1 MLLNQRLFCYSLTY
15 LLLTVLTS
23 FAHHVIMCGRGRE
36 GRGVTAQRRVC
47 ACVRG
52 RRSHNC
58 GLCSNTYELHHCVCH
73 MTLFPSQL
81 ELMVKLR
88 TLLDVFTFIFK
99 AKDRNCGKGRYI
111 SNKNTCGV
119 RPITIHWVSWPI
131 RTNLAFS
138 EGETL

>member
-36 GRGVTAQRRVC
+36 GGGGHSAASCVC

-73 MTLFPSQL
+73 ATLFPSRL

-99 AKDRNCGKGRYI
+99 AKDCNCGKGHYI
-111 SNKNTCGV
+111 SKKCLWCSANHNTLGQLPSLFGRRDFV
-119 RPITIHWVSWPI
+119 E
-131 RTNLAFS
+131 N
-138 EGETL
+138 